1 MFDIYYY
8 IFGLDGKKRWIVLS
22 SLSSVDCLLSR
33 TKNSYYGFGWACEL
47 ISDDSFYNTEKIVI
61 TNLTNKYKTRVYCE
75 VKYVPAFNDTE
86 ERVDAMTEYAS
97 AKTDLFDHYARTTY
111 TIYKKDARQ

>member
-22 SLSSVDCLLSR
+22 SLSSVDCLLSH
-33 TKNSYYGFGWACEL
+33 TKRPYYNFGWLYEVMDTDT
-47 ISDDSFYNTEKIVI
+47 SYNTAKVI
-61 TNLTNKYKTRVYCE
+61 IINLTNKYKTRVYCE

-111 TIYKKDARQ
+111 TNL